1 MCIFLIWQQIKN
13 SYPLDT
19 SMLLVSNCFS
29 VPFSTSLSWQSSNHL
44 HLTQFNDS
52 YNSNSSYRIIYA
64 YHVPDCILEV
74 LCIIYLNLVITQQ
87 PYTDGYY
94 DPHFINK
101 ETETQ
106 RDSSSPFHTV
116 VEPAESEYLSVSIVL
131 TCRRRSVVFLNLWR
145 SLTVLLLFLLSDW
158 ERLSFSSIIFLL
170 CLSLLYSTQIT
181 QLKYA
186 Y

>member
-1 MCIFLIWQQIKN
+1 MCISKRSWQQIKN

-94 DPHFINK
+94 NPHFVNK

-106 RDSSSPFHTV
+106 RDSSSPFHIV

-131 TCRRRSVVFLNLWR
+131 TCRRRSVVFSTYEGLWR
-145 SLTVLLLFLLSDW
+145 FCSYFFSLIEKDYHFQV
-158 ERLSFSSIIFLL
+158 SFSYFV
-170 CLSLLYSTQIT
+170 CLFYIV
-181 QLKYA
+181 LK
-186 Y
+186 

>member
-1 MCIFLIWQQIKN
+1 MYSIQWHEYITVYLSILLMNSNMVSFAIIVHDTHMCISKRSWQQIKN

-19 SMLLVSNCFS
+19 SVLFVSNCFS
-29 VPFSTSLSWQSSNHL
+29 IPFSTSLSWQSSNHL

-64 YHVPDCILEV
+64 YHVPGCILEV

-101 ETETQ
+101 ETN
-106 RDSSSPFHTV
+106 
-116 VEPAESEYLSVSIVL
+116 SERFI
-131 TCRRRSVVFLNLWR
+131 
-145 SLTVLLLFLLSDW
+145 
-158 ERLSFSSIIFLL
+158 
-170 CLSLLYSTQIT
+170 
-181 QLKYA
+181 
-186 Y
+186 